1 MTYRDTGSEPTLIVP
16 GLRPFYEN
24 ISILSWPLIR
34 ITAGAILFTH
44 GWPKLM
50 TVGVQAFAANSLAKR
65 GIEPSLLFAYIVIFL
80 ETAGAI
86 LLMLGLFTRPI
97 ALLLVIEFV
106 VIIIWAQ
113 YPNGYA
119 WNRPGGGWEY
129 PLFWGLINLA
139 VFMRGGGPYSLD
151 RKLGRE
157 F

>member
-1 MTYRDTGSEPTLIVP
+1 MTYRDMGAEPALYMPSLASI
-16 GLRPFYEN
+16 YEKT
-24 ISILSWPLIR
+24 SVLSWPLIR
-34 ITAGAILFTH
+34 IAAGAFLLTH
-44 GWPKLM
+44 GWPKLFNM
-50 TVGVQAFAANSLAKR
+50 GVQAFAANSLAKR

-97 ALLLVIEFV
+97 ALLLVIEFI
-106 VIIIWAQ
+106 VIILVAQ

-129 PLFWGLINLA
+129 PAFWGIINLA
-139 VFMRGGGPYSLD
+139 ILMRGGGPYSLD